1 MGRRIEATP
10 LPRIAATYARVST
23 VLQDSGDKSS
33 LGTQEA
39 GCQQWAAQQGWLL
52 DERFTY
58 RDRHTGEE
66 LWERPEL
73 TRLREA
79 ARARSFGVLVCH
91 SIDRL
96 SRNPIHLGILL
107 DELARLGIAVEFVT
121 EALDDTPEAALI
133 RFIKGYAGQIEN
145 ERRRER
151 QMRATKA
158 RVDRGQPVAT
168 GRKPFGY
175 LWTDATKTAYM
186 VDPATAP
193 VVVRIFRDYAAGGM
207 TLRELAATLTADGIP
222 TPTGK
227 RATWDPGVVRTLLRT
242 TLYWGAPTTGKTRSE
257 RVPLD
262 RRAQYRGKSVARVL
276 PIAEQTALPAT
287 TAPALISRAV
297 AAEVLRRLRRNQ
309 QLATRSAKD
318 PESALLRG
326 LVRCGLCG
334 STMHANRLPAQARSD
349 GSVPVRYV
357 CRQALKVRKDATAG
371 RYCTPH
377 SVLADVLDPAVW
389 DKVAAYLR
397 DPRLIAEE
405 RARMR
410 AAEPP
415 GTADLASIDRRLVD
429 LRRRI
434 KNKRTYAEQVD
445 DDREREEVAAEVTLL
460 RRQERKTEAER
471 AQVAAL
477 AADWDREALNLEAL
491 TTLVQDATVNLES
504 WGYAEKRSAL
514 LALKT
519 VVTLHEPGHKPRAE
533 GTIRLPL
540 RGVLQLAPPLGDL
553 VGVSSVA
560 QYVR

>member
-33 LGTQEA
+33 LDTQEA
-39 GCQQWAAQQGWLL
+39 GCQRWALDHDWLL
-52 DERFTY
+52 DDRFAY
-58 RDRHTGEE
+58 RDRHSGEE
-66 LWERPEL
+66 LWERPAL
-73 TRLREA
+73 TELREA

-96 SRNPIHLGILL
+96 SRDPIHLGILIE
-107 DELARLGIAVEFVT
+107 ELTRLGITVEFVT
-121 EALDDTPEAALI
+121 EELDDTPEAALI
-133 RFIKGYAGQIEN
+133 RFIKGYAGKIEN

-151 QMRATKA
+151 QMRATRA
-158 RVDRGQPVAT
+158 RVERGLPVAT

-193 VVVRIFRDYAAGGM
+193 VVVRIFADYARGM
-207 TLRELAATLTADGIP
+207 TLRELAAALTADGVP
-222 TPTGK
+222 TATSK
-227 RATWDPGVVRTLLRT
+227 RATWDPGVVRNLLRT
-242 TLYWGAPTTGKTRSE
+242 SLYWGAPTTGKTRSE

-276 PIAEQTALPAT
+276 PREEQTALPPT
-287 TAPALISRAV
+287 TAPALVSHTV
-297 AAEVLRRLRRNQ
+297 AAEVLRRLRCNQ

-334 STMHANRLPAQARSD
+334 STMHANRVPASRRAD

-377 SVLADVLDPAVW
+377 SMLADVLDPAVW
-389 DKVAAYLR
+389 DQVAAYLLK
-397 DPRLIAEE
+397 PQLIAQE

-410 AAEPP
+410 EAEPP
-415 GTADLASIDRRLVD
+415 GTADLAALDARVAAIG
-429 LRRRI
+429 RRI
-434 KNKRTYAEQVD
+434 SSLMETAEYVSD
-445 DDREREEVAAEVTLL
+445 SDARRDLAAQIGLYTK
-460 RRQERKTEAER
+460 QKRKTEAER
-471 AQVAAL
+471 AQVAVL
-477 AADWDREALNLEAL
+477 AVDWDREALALESL
-491 TTLVQDATVNLES
+491 TTLVQHATVNLES

-519 VVTLHEPGHKPRAE
+519 VVTLHPPGHTPRAE

-540 RGVLQLAPPLGDL
+540 RGVLQLAPALG
-553 VGVSSVA
+553 VPVTVSSDA

>member
-1 MGRRIEATP
+1 
-10 LPRIAATYARVST
+10 
-23 VLQDSGDKSS
+23 
-33 LGTQEA
+33 
-39 GCQQWAAQQGWLL
+39 
-52 DERFTY
+52 
-58 RDRHTGEE
+58 
-66 LWERPEL
+66 
-73 TRLREA
+73 
-79 ARARSFGVLVCH
+79 VLVCH

-96 SRNPIHLGILL
+96 SRDPIHLGILI
-107 DELARLGIAVEFVT
+107 DELTRLGITVEFVT
-121 EALDDTPEAALI
+121 EELDDTPEAALI
-133 RFIKGYAGQIEN
+133 RFIKGYAGKIEN

-151 QMRATKA
+151 QMRATRA
-158 RVDRGQPVAT
+158 RVERGQPVAT
-168 GRKPFGY
+168 GRAPFGY
-175 LWTDATKTAYM
+175 EWADATKTRLIYN
-186 VDPATAP
+186 PATAP
-193 VVVRIFRDYAAGGM
+193 SVVRIFADYAAGT
-207 TLRELAATLTADGIP
+207 TLRMLAAALTAEGVP

-227 RATWDPGVVRTLLRT
+227 RATWDPGVLRNLLRT
-242 TLYWGAPTTGKTRSE
+242 SLYWGAPTTLKTRSE

-262 RRAQYRGKSVARVL
+262 RRAHYRGKSVARVL
-276 PIAEQTALPAT
+276 PIDEQTTLPST
-287 TAPALISRAV
+287 VAPAIISPVA
-297 AAEVLRRLRRNQ
+297 AAEVQRRLRLNQ

-334 STMHANRLPAQARSD
+334 SSVHANRVPAQRRAD

-371 RYCTPH
+371 RYCTAH
-377 SVLADVLDPAVW
+377 SMLADTLDAAVW
-389 DKVAAYLR
+389 GKVAAYLR
-397 DPRLIAEE
+397 DPSLLAQE
-405 RARMR
+405 RERMR
-410 AAEPP
+410 EAEPP

-460 RRQERKTEAER
+460 RRAERKTEAER

-477 AADWDREALNLEAL
+477 AADWDREALALESL
-491 TTLVQDATVNLES
+491 TTLVQRATVNLES

-553 VGVSSVA
+553 VSVSSDA
-560 QYVR
+560 KFVR